1 MTDYQK
7 YQLQWM
13 IDHGYS
19 LQDLMRELTE
29 FQYDDPE
36 DSDRI
41 STPISELFN
50 EWESDRGFGSEIWVC
65 EEEWKNCEESN
76 WQDGDIYLNPYF
88 GDLWVVGGAS
98 FIKINDGYEIELGE
112 PEGFV
117 KVGHISGVTNKKKV
131 SDLLSNHRKAVN
143 IQWDTDP
150 EDMDSVELPTEI
162 DIPEEIQDEEAIS
175 DYISEVTG
183 FCHKGFEL
191 EEQL

>member
-13 IDHGYS
+13 IDHGYG
-19 LQDLMRELTE
+19 LNDLMQE
-29 FQYDDPE
+29 FRALQYDDPE

-41 STPISELFN
+41 STPTTELFC
-50 EWESDRGFGSEIWVC
+50 EWESDRGFGSEIWAC

-88 GDLWVVGGAS
+88 GDLWVVDGAS
-98 FIKINDGYEIELGE
+98 FIKINDGYEIELDE

-117 KVGHISGVTNKKKV
+117 KVGHISGVINKKEV
-131 SDLLSNHRKAVN
+131 PDLLSNHRKATN
-143 IQWDTDP
+143 IQWDIDP
-150 EDMDSVELPTEI
+150 EDDGGFALPNEI
-162 DIPEEIQDEEAIS
+162 TIPNDIEDGEAIS
-175 DYISEVTG
+175 DYISDVTG

-191 EEQL
+191 EE

>member
-65 EEEWKNCEESN
+65 EEEM
-76 WQDGDIYLNPYF
+76 
-88 GDLWVVGGAS
+88 V
-98 FIKINDGYEIELGE
+98 
-112 PEGFV
+112 
-117 KVGHISGVTNKKKV
+117 IS
-131 SDLLSNHRKAVN
+131 
-143 IQWDTDP
+143 I
-150 EDMDSVELPTEI
+150 
-162 DIPEEIQDEEAIS
+162 
-175 DYISEVTG
+175 
-183 FCHKGFEL
+183 
-191 EEQL
+191 

>member
-13 IDHGYS
+13 IDHGYG
-19 LQDLMRELTE
+19 LNDLMQELRAL
-29 FQYDDPE
+29 QYDDPE

-41 STPISELFN
+41 STPTTELFC
-50 EWESDRGFGSEIWVC
+50 EWESDREFGSEIWAC

-88 GDLWVVGGAS
+88 GDLWVVDGAS
-98 FIKINDGYEIELGE
+98 FIKINDGYEIELDE

-117 KVGHISGVTNKKKV
+117 KVGHISGVINKKEV
-131 SDLLSNHRKAVN
+131 PDLLSNHRKATN
-143 IQWDTDP
+143 IQWDIDP
-150 EDMDSVELPTEI
+150 EDDGGVALPNEI
-162 DIPEEIQDEEAIS
+162 TIPNDIEDGKAIS
-175 DYISEVTG
+175 DYISDVTG

-191 EEQL
+191 EE

>member
-13 IDHGYS
+13 IDHGYG
-19 LQDLMRELTE
+19 LNDLMQELRAL
-29 FQYDDPE
+29 QYDDPE

-41 STPISELFN
+41 STPTTELFC
-50 EWESDRGFGSEIWVC
+50 EWESDRGFGSEIWAC

-88 GDLWVVGGAS
+88 GDLWVVDGAS
-98 FIKINDGYEIELGE
+98 FIKINDGYEIEVDE

-117 KVGHISGVTNKKKV
+117 KVGHISGVINKKEV
-131 SDLLSNHRKAVN
+131 PDLLSNHRKATN
-143 IQWDTDP
+143 IQWDIDP
-150 EDMDSVELPTEI
+150 EDDGGVALPNEI
-162 DIPEEIQDEEAIS
+162 TIPNDIEDGEAIS
-175 DYISEVTG
+175 DYISDVTG

-191 EEQL
+191 EE

>member
-13 IDHGYS
+13 LDHGYS

-50 EWESDRGFGSEIWVC
+50 EWEFDRGFGSEIWAC
-65 EEEWKNCEESN
+65 EGEWREAECP
-76 WQDGDIYLNPYF
+76 Q
-88 GDLWVVGGAS
+88 
-98 FIKINDGYEIELGE
+98 
-112 PEGFV
+112 
-117 KVGHISGVTNKKKV
+117 
-131 SDLLSNHRKAVN
+131 RKAVN
-143 IQWDTDP
+143 IQWDIDP
-150 EDMDSVELPTEI
+150 EDDNGVELPNKI
-162 DIPEEIQDEEAIS
+162 AIPNDIEDEEAIS
-175 DYISEVTG
+175 DYISDVTG